1 MIASLY
7 ICCKS
12 FLHNGIDSDR
22 EVEMKL
28 FTFGDLFDRV
38 SKMSDN
44 KFHLNNENFL
54 DTVLLSDGT
63 TILDIISN
71 KRRIQQ
77 DCLILFLKAFKNCKK
92 NKLTFSELLEYL
104 ELEDCNNC
112 NALVVLNHI
121 DDIPKNKQI
130 LSKYDEWVQFRRMYL
145 GKYPKNTEY
154 FLSECRKYYDKLVM
168 HEDNIQSAKKVIETH
183 SQSIVL
189 YLGYLNDHL
198 IDELKT
204 STYDFAGFLKYF
216 ASKYSIDKASFEGTK
231 KSVFNFTFNMN
242 GTPVNAYCEPHL
254 KIYSDDAGNK
264 KQHCRIYFQ
273 KPDTSDADCFIYVGY
288 IGEHL

>member
-112 NALVVLNHI
+112 NALIVLNHI
-121 DDIPKNKQI
+121 DDLPKNRQI
-130 LSKYDEWVQFRRMYL
+130 LSNYTEWVKFRRIYL
-145 GKYPKNTEY
+145 GKYPKNPEF
-154 FLSECRKYYDKLVM
+154 FLSECRKYYDKLII

-183 SQSIVL
+183 SQSIVV

-198 IDELKT
+198 IDEYKA
-204 STYDFAGFLKYF
+204 SAPDFIGFLNYF
-216 ASKYSIDKASFEGTK
+216 ATKYGIDEASFEGSK
-231 KSVFNFTFNMN
+231 ESVFYFTFNIE
-242 GTPVNAYCEPHL
+242 GTPINAYCEPHL
-254 KIYSDDAGNK
+254 KMYKDDAGNQN
-264 KQHCRIYFQ
+264 QHCRIYFQ
-273 KPDTSDADCFIYVGY
+273 KPDTSKGDCPIYVGF
-288 IGEHL
+288 IGKHL